1 MVVLPEDSGPKTS
14 MTRPRGSPPTP
25 SAASSEID
33 PVEITETGTR
43 ASFDPRRRIEPL
55 PNCFSIWLK
64 ASSKARKRSFPSM
77 TVITPG
83 DVLKNP
89 LYQRGL
95 RRSSFSAQRNRKLSV
110 LFPGGAGHRFLWP
123 VGMGLRPAK
132 VHEKRASWQRRGRGG
147 GFGWGEGGDVG
158 VFYPGPR

>member
-25 SAASSEID
+25 SAASSEVD
-33 PVEITETGTR
+33 PVEMTETGTM

-64 ASSKARKRSFPSM
+64 ASSKARERSFSSM
-77 TVITPG
+77 TGITPG
-83 DVLKNP
+83 DVLQNP

-95 RRSSFSAQRNRKLSV
+95 RKCTGKVNDSSYSQ
-110 LFPGGAGHRFLWP
+110 
-123 VGMGLRPAK
+123 LRHAIRQQ
-132 VHEKRASWQRRGRGG
+132 VM
-147 GFGWGEGGDVG
+147 V
-158 VFYPGPR
+158 